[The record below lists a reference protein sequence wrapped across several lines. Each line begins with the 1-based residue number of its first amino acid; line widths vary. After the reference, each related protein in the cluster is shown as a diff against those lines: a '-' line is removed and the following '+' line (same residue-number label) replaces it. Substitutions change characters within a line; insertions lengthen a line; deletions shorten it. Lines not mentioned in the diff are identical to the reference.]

1 MFDWGLFEV
10 LLVLLVA
17 LVVLGP
23 RRVANMMVVLG
34 RLCAR
39 VIKTYQSFSQDVSQ
53 ELMQEDRQDAS
64 TQEKNPHGS

>member
-34 RLCAR
+34 RLCGR
-39 VIKTYQSFSQDVSQ
+39 VVKTYKRFSQDVSQ
-53 ELMQEDRQDAS
+53 ELMQEDRQDKPA
-64 TQEKNPHGS
+64 QEKENHGS